1 MKSKSFLLM
10 MLLVVTTCMLNAQI
24 AQNVQGTW
32 KLIGSSGNPLPEGYT
47 NIKMITP
54 THFIWTM
61 SDKEGNIISGAS
73 GTYTFIGDTYT
84 ETILYTL
91 PGMKTWKGKKGIY
104 KVKFVGNT
112 ISLDGHLEFD
122 KERKVHNSESW
133 EKID

>member
-1 MKSKSFLLM
+1 MKTKIFLLM
-10 MLLVVTTCMLNAQI
+10 MLFVATTCMLH

-32 KLIGSSGNPLPEGYT
+32 KLIESSGNPLPEGYT

-73 GTYTFIGDTYT
+73 GTYTMKDSTYT

-91 PGMKTWKGKKGIY
+91 PGMKSWKGKKATY
-104 KVKFVGNT
+104 KVEFEANKLTLYGY
-112 ISLDGHLEFD
+112 LEVD
-122 KERKVHNSESW
+122 KTKKIHNFESW